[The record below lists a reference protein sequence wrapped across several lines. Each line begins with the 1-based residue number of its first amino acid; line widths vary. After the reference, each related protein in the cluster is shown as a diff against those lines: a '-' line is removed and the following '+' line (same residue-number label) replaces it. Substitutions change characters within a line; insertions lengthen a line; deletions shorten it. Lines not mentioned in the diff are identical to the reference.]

1 MCAEALPSQGQAGYM
16 ERVGRGPGRPH
27 WEPVTPCLT
36 TFSVLTMMLLLAEPV
51 VSQANPG
58 DLWLAGIAAAAGVAR
73 ADSCHDLAAA
83 QSYECKAAG
92 GAAPLG
98 SGCCSTPPDRRSSRR
113 TARRSCV
120 PATRPARACRA
131 WGRGRTGNHVFD
143 ADGRREELDHVHGP
157 RPEEVAY
164 RRYA

>member
-1 MCAEALPSQGQAGYM
+1 M

-92 GAAPLG
+92 GVAPLEIG
-98 SGCCSTPPDRRSSRR
+98 LL
-113 TARRSCV
+113 
-120 PATRPARACRA
+120 
-131 WGRGRTGNHVFD
+131 FD
-143 ADGRREELDHVHGP
+143 AAGQTFVTQDGQTFLCTCN
-157 RPEEVAY
+157 
-164 RRYA
+164 